1 MKTEDIDNDNLFS
14 DEKDWSAFL
23 ELADQK
29 DSVMRLWSK
38 RATDLLLETLN
49 SKEYPGWGLYE
60 IPRHKTSYNN
70 EVRLYLTEFGRD
82 GLDIRISWN
91 FELHLHL
98 SETATEY
105 NSDKIN
111 TLLKEERF
119 SSILAAFSK
128 TDVSKHYG
136 SHSKYMQSP
145 DYKFESPDDGN
156 FPIETLAWYAGN
168 RTEEFVKQCIDKIE
182 RFTLNPDVTT
192 AMEKLHHEATIDP
205 LKSEI

>member
-1 MKTEDIDNDNLFS
+1 MKAEDIDNDNLFS

-38 RATDLLLETLN
+38 RATDLLLETLKN
-49 SKEYPGWGLYE
+49 KEYPGWDSYE
-60 IPRHKTSYNN
+60 TPRAKNSFHND
-70 EVRLYLTEFGRD
+70 VRLYLTECGRA
-82 GLDIRISWN
+82 GLDIRFAWD

-111 TLLKEERF
+111 LLLREDRYRG
-119 SSILAAFSK
+119 ILDAFSK
-128 TDVSKHYG
+128 TEVNRHYR
-136 SHSKYMQSP
+136 SHSKYMQYR

-156 FPIETLAWYAGN
+156 FSIETLAWYAGN
-168 RTEEFVKQCIDKIE
+168 RTEELVKQCIDKIE
-182 RFTLNPDVTT
+182 RFTLNPEVTA